1 MSQPN
6 TPMIIALKSQQA
18 VIEFQRQCYNMLNQQ
33 WNLREQMR
41 EVDLLYNRER
51 NKLLENTRAKQAN
64 RYGDQN
70 KFQDLTV
77 PVVMPQVE
85 SAVVYQTSV
94 FLQGSPIFGVVSSP
108 EYMDEA
114 MQMESIMAENSI
126 RGGWT
131 RELMMTFRDGFKYNL
146 AATEVVWDRA
156 VTPSF
161 ETDIAFGN
169 GKQGKPKDTIWEG
182 NCIKRWDLYNT
193 FFDSRV
199 APTEMHKKGEF
210 IGKTEMMSR
219 IALKQFLATLPDK
232 MIGNVKAAFESG
244 LGATTAG
251 MGGVGGIQSYYV
263 PEINSSAILN
273 RNLRNGMDWMLWA
286 GMTEVN
292 QKIQYK
298 NMYEVTTLYAR
309 ICPSDFGLR
318 VPGANTPQ
326 IWKFIIVNHEVLIY
340 CERQTNAHGMLPVLM
355 SQPLED
361 GLTYQTKSLANNV
374 APIQDISSAL
384 MNSVIAAR
392 RRAISDRGIYDPSR
406 ISEAHIN
413 STNPSAKIP
422 VRPAAYGKP
431 LNEAYYAIPFRDD
444 QSQFAIQQIGF
455 LGGMAN
461 NISGQNPVKQG
472 QFVKGNKTQHEFD
485 TVMGNANGRDQMT
498 SLLLEDQLFTPMKE
512 MLKANI
518 LQYQAGTKV
527 FDPRTEKNVDID
539 PVKLRK
545 AIVQF
550 KVTDGLTPADKL
562 MSSEAFSTSLQTI
575 ANAPQIGN
583 AYNMGPL
590 FSYLMKMQ
598 GADLKPFEKSAEQ
611 QAYEAAVAQWQQVV
625 IQMADNNKDITPEQY
640 PPQPV
645 PEQFGY
651 KPAGQAPNSKS
662 QDQQGG
668 VQ

>member
-1 MSQPN
+1 MSQPA
-6 TPMIIALKSQQA
+6 TPLIVPAKSQA
-18 VIEFQRQCYNMLNQQ
+18 AIIEFQRQCYNMLNQQ

-41 EVDLLYNRER
+41 DIDLLYIRER
-51 NKLLENTRAKQAN
+51 NRLQENTRARAAN

-70 KFQDLTV
+70 KYQDLTV

-85 SAVVYQTSV
+85 AATVYQSSV
-94 FLQGSPIFGVVSSP
+94 FLQGLPIFGVVSSP

-114 MQMESIMAENSI
+114 MQMEAVMAENST
-126 RGGWT
+126 RGGWV

-146 AATEVVWDRA
+146 AATEVVWDRMT
-156 VTPSF
+156 TPGF
-161 ETDIAFGN
+161 DTDINFGT
-169 GKQGKPKDTIWEG
+169 GTQGKPKQVVWEG
-182 NCIKRWDLYNT
+182 NKIKRWDLYNT

-199 APTEMHKKGEF
+199 APTEMHQKGEF
-210 IGKTEMMSR
+210 VGKTEMMSR

-232 MIGNVKAAFESG
+232 MISNIKDAFESG
-244 LGATTAG
+244 LGTSTAG

-263 PEINSSAILN
+263 PELNSSAILN

-286 GMTEVN
+286 GMTEAS

-298 NMYEVTTLYAR
+298 NMYEVTTIYGR

-318 VPGANTPQ
+318 VPEANTPQ

-340 CERQTNAHGMLPVLM
+340 CERQTNAHGFLPVLF

-361 GLTYQTKSLANNV
+361 GLTYQTKSLASNV

-406 ISEAHIN
+406 ITEAHIN

-431 LNEAYYAIPFRDD
+431 LSEAYYAIPFRDD
-444 QSQFAIQQIGF
+444 QSQFAMQQVGF
-455 LGGMAN
+455 LGAMAN
-461 NISGQNPVKQG
+461 TISGQNPVKQG
-472 QFVKGNKTQHEFD
+472 QFVKGNKTTHEFD

-498 SLLLEDQLFTPMKE
+498 SMLYETQLFTPMKE
-512 MLKANI
+512 ILKTNI
-518 LQYQAGTKV
+518 LQYQASGSV
-527 FDPRTEKNVDID
+527 FNPQTERNVDID

-545 AIVQF
+545 AILNF
-550 KVTDGLTPADKL
+550 KVTDGLTPADKVIG
-562 MSSEAFSTSLQTI
+562 SEAFSTSLQTI
-575 ANAPQIGN
+575 ATSPQIGS
-583 AYNMGPL
+583 AYNIGPM
-590 FSYLMKMQ
+590 FSYLMKTQ
-598 GADLKPFEKSAEQ
+598 GADLKPFEKSPEQ
-611 QAYEAAVAQWQQVV
+611 QAYEQAMGQWQNLCA
-625 IQMADNNKDITPEQY
+625 QMAKDNKEIKAEQF

-645 PEQFGY
+645 PQQFGY
-651 KPAGQAPNSKS
+651 QPQGSNPNQSKQQAPA
-662 QDQQGG
+662 
-668 VQ
+668 